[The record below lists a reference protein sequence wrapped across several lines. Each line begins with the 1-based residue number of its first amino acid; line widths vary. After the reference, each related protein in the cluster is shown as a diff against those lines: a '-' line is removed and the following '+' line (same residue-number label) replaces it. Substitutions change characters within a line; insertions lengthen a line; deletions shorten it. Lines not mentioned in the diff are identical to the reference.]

1 MFDVQRKSLRF
12 CFPTLP
18 LIEGC
23 PWAAGGASAGSWEWR
38 RGRYVAMNGRREGY
52 AAPAKV
58 ASRGQTR
65 FPLRT
70 PRQNITDKKWGQQGE
85 NAEKIK
91 KRVFQTLRIL
101 WGSTLLH
108 IVYNICYRV
117 SMQNYNTEPFIISLF
132 LYSLFI
138 SHYMILINQA
148 FSISHRIQQYG
159 ERNVN

>member
-1 MFDVQRKSLRF
+1 MKERPVCGDEWTEGGLRSSSQGGKPRPDEI
-12 CFPTLP
+12 PT
-18 LIEGC
+18 
-23 PWAAGGASAGSWEWR
+23 ADT
-38 RGRYVAMNGRREGY
+38 
-52 AAPAKV
+52 APKYH
-58 ASRGQTR
+58 
-65 FPLRT
+65 
-70 PRQNITDKKWGQQGE
+70 RQKMGPTQGE